1 MALDTW
7 INYDGTHFRN
17 FRTGTTTD
25 ESTDPGNNDWELYRT
40 YNLTMDEGWTH
51 TTGVRT
57 TDSAYNRSQQT
68 TFASDGM
75 RITAERASEGATI
88 YSSDA
93 QGRYAPSTALPSE
106 TELSEQ
112 FETSRNVIR
121 EAVRVLS
128 EKRLID
134 AQCHR
139 GLFVMPREQWNYLDA
154 DVLDWVLEKG
164 ANPSLIRSLIEVRN
178 LIEPNISR
186 WAAERATAVDLM
198 AMETRLNEM
207 AASLNDSETFQAAD
221 IQFHR
226 AVLVASRNVV
236 IQQLS
241 DAVGALQ
248 RAIFDYTFKS
258 DTGHLELTMDEH
270 HDLFDAIRRKNPDMA
285 EHASRRMA
293 TRTARRALHALDNA
307 RNSQTKTFVS

>member
-1 MALDTW
+1 MQVTKTLQLT
-7 INYDGTHFRN
+7 
-17 FRTGTTTD
+17 RTLGR
-25 ESTDPGNNDWELYRT
+25 E
-40 YNLTMDEGWTH
+40 
-51 TTGVRT
+51 
-57 TDSAYNRSQQT
+57 
-68 TFASDGM
+68 
-75 RITAERASEGATI
+75 I
-88 YSSDA
+88 A

-186 WAAERATAVDLM
+186 WAAVRATAVDLM

-293 TRTARRALHALDNA
+293 TRTAKRALHALDSA